1 MEIPKIDISKIKD
14 NESKKK
20 YFSIGMIRRY
30 LEDLNLEEER
40 IMYVYHYL
48 NNNICEMEEYK
59 NILEF
64 MNDGN

>member
-1 MEIPKIDISKIKD
+1 MEIPKIDISKIKE
-14 NESKKK
+14 NEPKKK

-64 MNDGN
+64 MNDDN